1 MTNYK
6 TLALAAILSIGLAQS
21 FAFAQADDDD
31 DAKAAP
37 EPKAAMQAK
46 PPAITRGSKNVPEL
60 ILGSKDDEFTVNQKD
75 FELVAGQGYRW
86 KITSAA
92 GLEYK
97 FVTDL
102 FRNVWMNQIVIN
114 DLEVHMDGGP
124 AWLEFDVAGDD
135 QRTIYGGAARQIHL
149 VRARPCRQG
158 NEGYDHHQ
166 IAVSLRQ
173 GRRRIRYQGWS
184 LMGTNAGLRNINDK
198 SMPEA
203 NLPALDLASVSY
215 AYGKRQ
221 ALENVTF
228 SIAPGRF
235 AVLLGL
241 NGAGKTTLFSLI
253 SHLFATR
260 HGRIHVFGHD
270 IDRRPGD
277 ALRRLGI
284 VFQARTLDLDLS
296 VHQNLSYHAS
306 LHGIR
311 SREANRRIHDLM
323 QSIDM
328 SDRLHEKA
336 RSLSGGQIRRVEI
349 VRALLHEPS
358 LLLLDEATVG
368 LDIKSR
374 ATILA
379 DIRKLVEEKGIS
391 VLWATHLID
400 EVSHADQVIVLNQGK
415 LVANG
420 PVHEVVKNA
429 GAETINEAFSRLTG
443 IYALNA
449 GNRL

>member
-1 MTNYK
+1 
-6 TLALAAILSIGLAQS
+6 
-21 FAFAQADDDD
+21 
-31 DAKAAP
+31 
-37 EPKAAMQAK
+37 
-46 PPAITRGSKNVPEL
+46 
-60 ILGSKDDEFTVNQKD
+60 
-75 FELVAGQGYRW
+75 
-86 KITSAA
+86 
-92 GLEYK
+92 
-97 FVTDL
+97 
-102 FRNVWMNQIVIN
+102 
-114 DLEVHMDGGP
+114 
-124 AWLEFDVAGDD
+124 
-135 QRTIYGGAARQIHL
+135 
-149 VRARPCRQG
+149 
-158 NEGYDHHQ
+158 
-166 IAVSLRQ
+166 
-173 GRRRIRYQGWS
+173 
-184 LMGTNAGLRNINDK
+184 MGTNAGLRNIHDK
-198 SMPEA
+198 SLPDA
-203 NLPALDLASVSY
+203 SLPALDLASVSY

-221 ALENVTF
+221 ALDNITF
-228 SIAPGRF
+228 SIQAGRF

-270 IDRRPGD
+270 IDRRPGY

-296 VHQNLSYHAS
+296 VQQNLAYHAS

-311 SREANRRIHDLM
+311 AREANQRIHDLM
-323 QSIDM
+323 NSIDM

-420 PVHEVVKNA
+420 PVSDVVKNA

-443 IYALNA
+443 IVALQT

>member
-1 MTNYK
+1 
-6 TLALAAILSIGLAQS
+6 
-21 FAFAQADDDD
+21 
-31 DAKAAP
+31 
-37 EPKAAMQAK
+37 
-46 PPAITRGSKNVPEL
+46 
-60 ILGSKDDEFTVNQKD
+60 
-75 FELVAGQGYRW
+75 
-86 KITSAA
+86 
-92 GLEYK
+92 
-97 FVTDL
+97 
-102 FRNVWMNQIVIN
+102 
-114 DLEVHMDGGP
+114 
-124 AWLEFDVAGDD
+124 
-135 QRTIYGGAARQIHL
+135 
-149 VRARPCRQG
+149 
-158 NEGYDHHQ
+158 
-166 IAVSLRQ
+166 
-173 GRRRIRYQGWS
+173 
-184 LMGTNAGLRNINDK
+184 MGTNAGLKNVQGK
-198 SMPEA
+198 SLPET
-203 NLPALDLASVSY
+203 NVPALELASVSY

-221 ALENVTF
+221 ALDNISF

-260 HGRIHVFGHD
+260 NGHIHVFGHD
-270 IDRRPGD
+270 INRRPGD

-296 VHQNLSYHAS
+296 VYQNLSYHAS
-306 LHGIR
+306 LHGIGA
-311 SREANRRIHDLM
+311 REANQRIHELL

-349 VRALLHEPS
+349 IRALLHQPS

-379 DIRKLVEEKGIS
+379 DIRKLVQDNGIS

-400 EVSHADQVIVLNQGK
+400 EVSHADQVIVLDRGK

-420 PVHEVVKNA
+420 AVNEVVKA
-429 GAETINEAFSRLTG
+429 VGAATINEAFSRLTG
-443 IYALNA
+443 IVTLNP
-449 GNRL
+449 GHRP

>member
-1 MTNYK
+1 MP
-6 TLALAAILSIGLAQS
+6 
-21 FAFAQADDDD
+21 
-31 DAKAAP
+31 DA
-37 EPKAAMQAK
+37 
-46 PPAITRGSKNVPEL
+46 S
-60 ILGSKDDEFTVNQKD
+60 
-75 FELVAGQGYRW
+75 
-86 KITSAA
+86 
-92 GLEYK
+92 
-97 FVTDL
+97 
-102 FRNVWMNQIVIN
+102 
-114 DLEVHMDGGP
+114 
-124 AWLEFDVAGDD
+124 
-135 QRTIYGGAARQIHL
+135 
-149 VRARPCRQG
+149 
-158 NEGYDHHQ
+158 
-166 IAVSLRQ
+166 
-173 GRRRIRYQGWS
+173 
-184 LMGTNAGLRNINDK
+184 
-198 SMPEA
+198 
-203 NLPALDLASVSY
+203 LPALDLASVSY

-221 ALENVTF
+221 ALDNITF
-228 SIAPGRF
+228 SIQAGRF

-270 IDRRPGD
+270 IDRKPGD

-296 VHQNLSYHAS
+296 VQQNLAYHAS

-311 SREANRRIHDLM
+311 AREANQRIHDLM
-323 QSIDM
+323 KSIDM

-420 PVHEVVKNA
+420 PVSDVVKNA

-443 IYALNA
+443 IVALQT
-449 GNRL
+449 GSRV